1 MFEFGVI
8 VRRGNA
14 SPACKH
20 AVAAAALAVV
30 LVFVSVNQVL
40 VRLWARVITINP
52 FGLGAIPSFGRMSDR
67 ELPLARLNAL
77 HSGCNGAPT
86 VGGEGSEAL

>member
-8 VRRGNA
+8 VRRGIT

-40 VRLWARVITINP
+40 VRLWARVVKINP
-52 FGLGAIPSFGRMSDR
+52 LGLVAIPSFGRMSDR
-67 ELPLARLNAL
+67 ELLFDRLNA
-77 HSGCNGAPT
+77 CIQA
-86 VGGEGSEAL
+86 

>member
-14 SPACKH
+14 SPAYKR
-20 AVAAAALAVV
+20 AVAAAASAVV

-40 VRLWARVITINP
+40 VRLWARAVKINP
-52 FGLGAIPSFGRMSDR
+52 SGLVAIPSFGRMSDR
-67 ELPLARLNAL
+67 ELLFDRLHAL
-77 HSGCNGAPT
+77 HAGPSGAPA

>member
-8 VRRGNA
+8 VRRGIT

-40 VRLWARVITINP
+40 VRLWARAAQIQSSDWRRV
-52 FGLGAIPSFGRMSDR
+52 PSFGRMSDR
-67 ELPLARLNAL
+67 ELPLVRLNAL
-77 HSGCNGAPT
+77 HSGKSGAPT

>member
-1 MFEFGVI
+1 MFEFGVM

-20 AVAAAALAVV
+20 AVAAAALAVA

-40 VRLWARVITINP
+40 VRLWTRGHVSGQVSATGVQ
-52 FGLGAIPSFGRMSDR
+52 GGSSDR
-67 ELPLARLNAL
+67 RRLTPD
-77 HSGCNGAPT
+77 H
-86 VGGEGSEAL
+86 